1 MMVSHALKST
11 PDFSTIGG
19 ELTEPTYNLSYRERK
34 VTITIANYIIS
45 DISDDKKISWYDL
58 PQFFEMFWILEEG
71 V

>member
-34 VTITIANYIIS
+34 VTITIVNYIIS
-45 DISDDKKISWYDL
+45 DINSTTFNTFISFL
-58 PQFFEMFWILEEG
+58 L
-71 V
+71 